1 MKKIFIFLITLV
13 VCMAV
18 ILPAGATEVYTGT
31 DESTEALVGS
41 ESETEGA
48 GAVETVVT
56 DEDITKDVTETETED
71 LAGVISG
78 AGSRLEAIV
87 AIAQTMGIS
96 LEDAEALLDKM
107 IALGDEHLG
116 DSDIWA
122 DIKADILENP
132 ENWIAAA
139 LIALMVAAL
148 LVFIIRGLIKNT
160 SAQAATKANIVDIK
174 QNQAEISEDVT
185 KAKKKLSTIEGDH
198 VEIKAEMEGLRALA
212 EEMHEVVEAGKQGIE
227 EIHKMAEAMTVA
239 VEIIKTNS
247 ESAVKVNEE
256 QALQVVQLL
265 NIAMGRKL
273 PSVSGAT
280 RKVWYEESVQN
291 IKKAAGDVGTEG
303 SDGEG
308 K

>member
-1 MKKIFIFLITLV
+1 
-13 VCMAV
+13 MAA
-18 ILPAGATEVYTGT
+18 ILPTGATETYMGT
-31 DESTEALVGS
+31 DESTEILMGT
-41 ESETEGA
+41 ESEISGVIETETA
-48 GAVETVVT
+48 AETESAVTE
-56 DEDITKDVTETETED
+56 ITETETED
-71 LAGVISG
+71 VAGLISG

-132 ENWIAAA
+132 EKWITAA
-139 LIALMVAAL
+139 LIFLMVVVL
-148 LVFIIRGLIKNT
+148 LLFIIRGLIKNT